1 MRGKRHWRFTMI
13 VAAVPLVALLMLS
26 GCSALKSKKTSAP
39 PNKPGQT
46 AKAEPRALY
55 YDFGDVLLP
64 RELKVDT
71 ENSFVFRTPGLTA
84 GVLSLK
90 GRVEINSLITF
101 FENKM
106 PVDGWQAISAFKAPR
121 TMMLFKKQ
129 TRWCV
134 ISIMD
139 SQFSTRVEI
148 WVAPTVPGADS
159 GLTH

>member
-1 MRGKRHWRFTMI
+1 MRGKNHPI
-13 VAAVPLVALLMLS
+13 GKLSVVLLLLAVMLMLG
-26 GCSALKSKKTSAP
+26 GCSSLRSKKGAP
-39 PNKPGQT
+39 GTQTQNPT
-46 AKAEPRALY
+46 AKTAPKTRY

-64 RELKVDT
+64 SELKIDT
-71 ENSFVFRTPGLTA
+71 EHSFVFRTPGLTA
-84 GVLSLK
+84 GVLSLQ
-90 GRVEINSLITF
+90 GRVEVNSLITF

-134 ISIMD
+134 ISITE
-139 SQFSTRVEI
+139 SQFNTNVEI
-148 WVAPTVPGADS
+148 WVAPTVPSAET